1 MREKIAIGSDHAGYK
16 QKELIKKFLLEKGI
30 EVIDV
35 GCFSEER
42 VDYPDF
48 AIAVAKEVAR
58 GEVKGGILICGT
70 GIGMSIVANKF
81 PGIRASLCWDEEI
94 AVLAKS
100 HNNANIITLSGRFL
114 SVEKAL
120 KIVEKWLTTPFSG
133 GRHAKRLEKIV
144 NLEKELYNDRSKSI
158 YSSSRPA

>member
-1 MREKIAIGSDHAGYK
+1 MREKIVIGSDHAGYK